1 MSSRYEYAGFWIRFG
16 AVVIDFLILSIP
28 IGLISQYIFGV
39 PENRL
44 ELSTSDVV
52 ANLTFIIVSIFCW
65 VKFAGTPGK
74 LILNLKVL
82 DAQTGHHVTIGQAI
96 IRQLAYILSALCLL
110 LGFFWIGF
118 DKKKQGW
125 HDKLAKTVVVK
136 DHGND

>member
-1 MSSRYEYAGFWIRFG
+1 MSSRYEYAGFWLRFG

-28 IGLISQYIFGV
+28 IGLISQYIFGA

-82 DAQTGHHVTIGQAI
+82 DAQTGHHLTIGQAI
-96 IRQLAYILSALCLL
+96 VRQLAYILSALCLL